1 MIASAGFTVTPHP
14 HHARLRH
21 VAIEADAI
29 RAFFARVHHVD
40 VQNLEYVPFMRFV
53 MARELD
59 AAVGGGIARRAASR
73 RASRARPKT
82 MRSS

>member
-53 MARELD
+53 MARRS
-59 AAVGGGIARRAASR
+59 AASCRIARRAASR